1 MFQKPQK
8 MIANNLSGDESTVI
22 VNSRNLYSLNSRP
35 KLSTYLTQIWNRRH
49 FIIADARGKSFS
61 SPRDMI
67 LGRLWLVLSP
77 LLDVAMYGLLF
88 GLLLRTSRGIENFI
102 GFLIIGVI
110 FFGFIQS
117 GLAAGSSLIKESR
130 SMISAFSFPRA
141 SIPIARVVRQFLDN
155 SLPTLVALIA
165 ALSFQWGAPPGW
177 EMLLVLPLYV
187 LIHIFS
193 LGMTLIIARLTAFF
207 PDLRSLIPVA
217 GRAWFYVSGVF
228 FSVER
233 FATVPV
239 IQNIMVLNPAYQF
252 LQAVR
257 DVVLYETVPS
267 FNTWIMLCAWSFGL
281 LIIGLLY
288 FWQAEERYVNVR

>member
-1 MFQKPQK
+1 MIQKPQK
-8 MIANNLSGDESTVI
+8 TTVSNLTDSESAEV
-22 VNSRNLYSLNSRP
+22 VDARNLRPLHSRP
-35 KLSTYLTQIWNRRH
+35 RFTTYLAQIWNRRH
-49 FIIADARGKSFS
+49 FIIADARGRSFES
-61 SPRDMI
+61 QRDML

-88 GLLLRTSRGIENFI
+88 GLLLRTSRGIENFV

-110 FFGFIQS
+110 FFGFIQG
-117 GLAAGSSLIKESR
+117 GLTAGSGMIRESR

-141 SIPIARVVRQFLDN
+141 SIPISRIARQFLNN
-155 SLPTLVALIA
+155 SLPALVSLIV
-165 ALSFQWGAPPGW
+165 ALSFQWGTPPGW

-193 LGMTLIIARLTAFF
+193 LGMTLIVSRLTAFF

-228 FSVER
+228 FSIER
-233 FATVPV
+233 FATNPS
-239 IQNIMVLNPAYQF
+239 IQEVMTLNPAYQF

-257 DVVLYETVPS
+257 DVVLYQTVPS
-267 FNTWIMLCAWSFGL
+267 YNTWIILCAWSFGL
-281 LIIGLLY
+281 VTIGLIY

>member
-1 MFQKPQK
+1 MFLKPQETRPHPTPDDS
-8 MIANNLSGDESTVI
+8 AVI
-22 VNSRNLYSLNSRP
+22 VDASKLHPLHSRP
-35 KLSTYLTQIWNRRH
+35 KFFNYLAGIWNRRH
-49 FIIADARGKSFS
+49 FIIADARGRSFQS
-61 SPRDMI
+61 QRDMV

-77 LLDVAMYGLLF
+77 LLDAAMYGLLF

-110 FFGFIQS
+110 FFGFIQG
-117 GLAAGSSLIKESR
+117 GLTAGSGMIRDSR

-141 SIPIARVVRQFLDN
+141 SIPIARITRQFLDN
-155 SLPTLVALIA
+155 SLPALVALIT
-165 ALSFQWGAPPGW
+165 ALSFQWGKPPGW
-177 EMLLVLPLYV
+177 EMLLVIPLYV
-187 LIHIFS
+187 LIHIFA
-193 LGMTLIIARLTAFF
+193 LGLTLIVARLTAFF

-233 FATVPV
+233 FATNPS
-239 IQNIMVLNPAYQF
+239 IQDIMVANPAYQF

-257 DVVLYETVPS
+257 GVVLYQTVPS
-267 FNTWIMLCAWSFGL
+267 VEIWLTLCAWSFGL
-281 LIIGLLY
+281 LIIGLVY

>member
-8 MIANNLSGDESTVI
+8 TTAASISDYESAIVVDSSNLH
-22 VNSRNLYSLNSRP
+22 SLHSRP
-35 KLSTYLTQIWNRRH
+35 KFSTYLTQIWDRRH
-49 FIIADARGKSFS
+49 FIFADARGRSFES
-61 SPRDMI
+61 QRDMI

-88 GLLLRTSRGIENFI
+88 GLLLRTSRGIENFV

-110 FFGFIQS
+110 FFSFMQGA
-117 GLAAGSSLIKESR
+117 LTAGSGMIRQSR

-141 SIPIARVVRQFLDN
+141 SIPIAHVARQFLNN
-155 SLPTLVALIA
+155 SLPALVALIA
-165 ALSFQWGAPPGW
+165 ALAFQWGTPPGW
-177 EMLLVLPLYV
+177 EMLLVLPLYI

-193 LGMTLIIARLTAFF
+193 LGLTLIVARLTAFI

-228 FSVER
+228 FSIER
-233 FATVPV
+233 FATNPT
-239 IQNIMVLNPAYQF
+239 IQEIMVLNPAYQF

-257 DVVLYETVPS
+257 SVVLYQTVPS
-267 FNTWIMLCAWSFGL
+267 YTTWLELCAWSLGSVT
-281 LIIGLLY
+281 IGLVF